1 MKTESSLLR
10 RHSGRLASFR
20 NAAFFCLILLSSPA
34 LLHAQPPKWDVSIF
48 RSINNARS
56 PFMDAAVG
64 ANDNMVLPIAIGMPI
79 VFGGVGLAQNKGYT
93 FDTGA
98 IVGVTEVL
106 AYVLYYPIKNFIVKR
121 DRPYVALKDVH
132 TGHLDSADR
141 YSMPS
146 GHTTAAFAIATA
158 LTLRYP
164 KPYVYIPAYA
174 WAAFVGYGRIYL
186 GLHYPSDVLAGAMLG
201 TASAIAVHFLS
212 PDITKLREE
221 ILGDDIGIRLSFAP
235 TLVNLRV
242 DF

>member
-1 MKTESSLLR
+1 MKTESSLDW
-10 RHSGRLASFR
+10 RHSERPASLR
-20 NAAFFCLILLSSPA
+20 NAAFFCLLL
-34 LLHAQPPKWDVSIF
+34 LLVPQLGFAQPPKWDVSIF
-48 RSINNARS
+48 RSINDSRS
-56 PFMDAAVG
+56 AFLNTVVG
-64 ANDNMVLPIAIGMPI
+64 ANDYAVLPIA
-79 VFGGVGLAQNKGYT
+79 FGTPVAFAAVGWADKSGYT

-98 IVGVTEVL
+98 TVGVTEAL

-121 DRPYVALKDVH
+121 DRPYIALKNVH
-132 TGHLDSADR
+132 VMHKDTADK

-201 TASAIAVHFLS
+201 TASAFAIHLLS
-212 PDITKLREE
+212 PEITTLRKK
-221 ILGDDIGIRLSFAP
+221 ILGDDMGIHLSVAP
-235 TLVNLRV
+235 TFLSLRI

>member
-1 MKTESSLLR
+1 MITDPSPSR
-10 RHSGRLASFR
+10 RHSERLASLR
-20 NAAFFCLILLSSPA
+20 NAAFFCLILLLSPA
-34 LLHAQPPKWDVSIF
+34 ILHAQPPKWDVSIF
-48 RSINNARS
+48 RSINDARS
-56 PFMDAAVG
+56 PFLDATVG

-79 VFGGVGLAQNKGYT
+79 AFAGVGLAQDKGYT

-98 IVGVTEVL
+98 IVGVTEAL

-121 DRPYVALKDVH
+121 ERPYVALTGVH
-132 TGHLDSADR
+132 TGHLDSTDK

-158 LTLRYP
+158 LTFRYP

-186 GLHYPSDVLAGAMLG
+186 GLHYPSDVLAGALLG
-201 TASAIAVHFLS
+201 TASAVAVHFLI
-212 PDITKLREE
+212 PEITRLRER
-221 ILGDDIGIRLSFAP
+221 ILSDDLGIRLSVAP